1 MDVTGRDG
9 GGRAEPDGRRVWRGG
24 RALDLPPR
32 ELAVR
37 SRWPWSPWTT
47 PRWPLH
53 GSDGGNPPRPRAQFL
68 DHTWGEGTRGT
79 PSPSQFVTFRRNG
92 TEEESTVV
100 MHDRTAARWWC
111 CTETWTAMQE
121 CITCIAALHCKS
133 KSKPVKSLLKPFFHH
148 RTAKPTSP
156 PRQGGSTAAERYRMI
171 ATQSEK
177 WSACPLNNSFS
188 FGV

>member
-9 GGRAEPDGRRVWRGG
+9 GGRAEPDGRRVWWGG

-32 ELAVR
+32 ELPVR

-68 DHTWGEGTRGT
+68 DHTWGEGTGGT

-92 TEEESTVV
+92 TEEESTVL